1 MIVLNDTP
9 LVCAARTI
17 LLEQNGTG
25 VSSSVFWTELHRRMP
40 DGIPQTAEEREHLLI
55 EIGAVVI
62 FDEDDEDSIPVIR
75 LGV

>member
-1 MIVLNDTP
+1 
-9 LVCAARTI
+9 
-17 LLEQNGTG
+17 
-25 VSSSVFWTELHRRMP
+25 MP